1 MTACWHAKKSV
12 TFPQFKSLLANNR
25 CVKFHIRIPSSCVE
39 NVKKIS
45 DSSSRRSAFQR
56 TLVAGKLRRAMTS
69 DGWDAWR
76 EETGG
81 PNQLIQTETGPVG
94 RWFVAERMT
103 PRIAD
108 GRRLQILQ
116 AVHPPVLYLL
126 AEIEAINY
134 LVVIINEV
142 RLVRLLV

>member
-1 MTACWHAKKSV
+1 
-12 TFPQFKSLLANNR
+12 
-25 CVKFHIRIPSSCVE
+25 
-39 NVKKIS
+39 
-45 DSSSRRSAFQR
+45 
-56 TLVAGKLRRAMTS
+56 
-69 DGWDAWR
+69 
-76 EETGG
+76 
-81 PNQLIQTETGPVG
+81 
-94 RWFVAERMT
+94 MT